1 MTTLAGMQGGA
12 AAAGLTGVQK
22 AAVLMMLFGQSAATQ
37 VLKALP
43 PDEVKALGAAMY
55 TVRDVGHD
63 TVNAVLNEFLGRLR
77 QQTEIAQDASGYVQ
91 SVLTDALGPDR
102 AQSVLSRITPSGN
115 TRAIEIL
122 DWVDPAAIAELI
134 SDEHPQIVALIVAS
148 LDPGRAAEV
157 LGLLDVAMQP
167 DIVHRIATLTT
178 VQPEALN
185 ELEKVMQRKFSA
197 NASLRAS
204 QVGGVKAAA
213 KIMNFTKQDMELR
226 IMKEIRK
233 QDRDLTESLQDSMF
247 TFENLIKSDDRSLQ
261 TLLRQIEPDTLVLA
275 LKGAEDK
282 LRDRLLSCM
291 SSRAAAGILDDL
303 EALGPMRLTL
313 VQEAQKEIV
322 NVARGMA
329 DAGTIMLA
337 GRGGETMV

>member
-1 MTTLAGMQGGA
+1 MNALPPPRNEPATAV
-12 AAAGLTGVQK
+12 LTPVQK
-22 AAVLMMLFGQSAATQ
+22 AAVLMMLFGQRAAAE
-37 VLKALP
+37 VLRALP
-43 PDEVKALGAAMY
+43 PAEVKALGAAMY
-55 TVRDVGHD
+55 TVRDVGHE
-63 TVNAVLNEFLGRLR
+63 TVNAVLDEFLGRLR
-77 QQTEIAQDASGYVQ
+77 QQTEIGLDASGYVRT
-91 SVLTDALGPDR
+91 VLTDALGTDR
-102 AQSVLSRITPSGN
+102 AQSVLSRITPTGN

-134 SDEHPQIVALIVAS
+134 SDEHPQIIALIVAS
-148 LDPGRAAEV
+148 LDHARGAEV
-157 LGLLDVAMQP
+157 LRLLDAELQP
-167 DIVHRIATLTT
+167 DIVRRIATLTT

-213 KIMNFTKQDMELR
+213 KIMNFAKQDMEQR

-233 QDRDLTESLQDSMF
+233 QDRDLTEAIQDSMF
-247 TFENLIKSDDRSLQ
+247 TFDNLIKSDDRALQ
-261 TLLRQIEPDTLVLA
+261 TLLRQVEPDTLVLA

-282 LRDRLLSCM
+282 LRDRLLACM
-291 SSRAAAGILDDL
+291 SSRAAAGITDDL
-303 EALGPMRLTL
+303 EALGPVRLTL

-322 NVARGMA
+322 NLARSMA
-329 DAGTIMLA
+329 DAGTITLA